1 MKELKIVVGVFS
13 ILAIT
18 TIVSADIIPMPFP
31 PSPSTELL
39 KNVTVEPTEGY
50 LPLTVNITG
59 DVFNSLN
66 KTIYYTILLEVNERI
81 TDESFVNMI
90 VQWATDSFPKLTPNE
105 SRKFSINYTFTDE
118 GIYNLS
124 VIVVA
129 ETSPDRIFIS
139 PFGDEYNITVT
150 VLGVWQLYD
159 SNDNDKIE
167 DEELMNAIVDWLDNK
182 ISDIQLIN
190 VIIKWLKS

>member
-13 ILAIT
+13 ILAIIT
-18 TIVSADIIPMPFP
+18 MVSADIIPMPFP

-59 DVFNSLN
+59 EVFNSLN

-90 VQWATDSFPKLTPNE
+90 VQWATDSFPKLAPNE
-105 SRKFSINYTFTDE
+105 SRKFSINYTLTDE

-150 VLGVWQLYD
+150 VLGIWQLYD